1 MPERRPLSEPP
12 PAAEIEGGWEDNP
25 DSDGQTFSAT
35 FGVKLVVLRA
45 SLLLPLREPPLLVLE
60 LELALVRARLNPSS
74 SSA

>member
-25 DSDGQTFSAT
+25 DSDGQTFSAM
-35 FGVKLVVLRA
+35 FGFKLVVLRA
-45 SLLLPLREPPLLVLE
+45 SLLLPVREPPLVVLVLV
-60 LELALVRARLNPSS
+60 LVRARLNPSS